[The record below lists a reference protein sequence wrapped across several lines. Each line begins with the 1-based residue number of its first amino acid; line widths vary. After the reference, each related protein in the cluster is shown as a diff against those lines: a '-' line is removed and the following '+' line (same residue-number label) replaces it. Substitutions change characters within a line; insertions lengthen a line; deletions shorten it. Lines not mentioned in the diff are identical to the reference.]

1 MNETVIPEDC
11 PMGYYCPKNTQF
23 STEFPCAKGTFNNQ
37 TGATEADSCIQC
49 SPGFYCHGEGNEVRL
64 AHKIIN
70 HLHDKLLQKIM
81 SINADMQLVLV

>member
-70 HLHDKLLQKIM
+70 HLHL
-81 SINADMQLVLV
+81 